1 MEGKITKV
9 YADRGFFFVDND
21 YWCGFRSYDR
31 EPVEGDIVTYESEL
45 LPDGKK
51 RANRVKFIKS
61 AANPFKDYI
70 IEISSGY
77 FIEKDYLKENLII
90 EYPQLLANLF
100 VLKGN
105 NVNQVKNY
113 FAQVVNIAGLYKIN
127 RDFNRVRIELNRL
140 IPMATKSFNRQYIS
154 NEFKEFII
162 ENVKLAIKDE
172 NSFLK
177 GFLQHFECLVNYY
190 PSKI

>member
-21 YWCGFRSYDR
+21 YWCGFRTYDK
-31 EPVEGDIVTYESEL
+31 EPVEGDIVTYESEV

-61 AANPFKDYI
+61 AANPIKDYI
-70 IEISSGY
+70 VEISSGY
-77 FIEKDYLKENLII
+77 FTDRDYLKENLII

-105 NVNQVKNY
+105 KVNQVRNY
-113 FAQVVNIAGLYKIN
+113 FDQVVNIAGVYKIN
-127 RDFNRVRIELNRL
+127 KDFNRSKIELNKL
-140 IPMATKSFNRQYIS
+140 IPMATKSFDKQNIS

-162 ENVKLAIKDE
+162 ENVKQAIKDE
-172 NSFLK
+172 DSFIK
-177 GFLQHFECLVNYY
+177 GFFQHFECLVNYY